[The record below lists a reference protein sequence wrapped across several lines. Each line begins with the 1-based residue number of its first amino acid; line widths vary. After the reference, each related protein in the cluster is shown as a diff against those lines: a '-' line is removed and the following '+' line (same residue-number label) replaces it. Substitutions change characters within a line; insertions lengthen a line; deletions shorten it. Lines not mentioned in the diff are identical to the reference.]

1 MLKVDYVNS
10 IIISAMDHV
19 RELRF
24 SNIVHL
30 TSKNNSLYLSLR
42 TSLGVKNRHIHVYVL
57 IGVINTIYKHCHT

>member
-42 TSLGVKNRHIHVYVL
+42 TSLGVK
-57 IGVINTIYKHCHT
+57 IGIYMYMFL